1 MSTHNLAIAIAGF
14 VALIFAYSW
23 VTAERFKSAQCWH
36 QIQRVVNAARDDID
50 LAASRRR
57 HPAGKGLQQK
67 I

>member
-1 MSTHNLAIAIAGF
+1 MSTNSLAIVIAGF
-14 VALIFAYSW
+14 AALISTYSW
-23 VTAERFKSAQCWH
+23 ASTERFKSMQRWN
-36 QIQRVVNAARDDID
+36 QLQRVVNDARDDID